1 MEFLFTWIE
10 KYITIFLLF
19 AVMSYMIPQETYRK
33 YIRFFM
39 ELVFVLLL
47 IAPIFSFFF
56 EGKVQRAEH
65 LPLFYGGDGAEGEG
79 GGEPILS
86 GRRVYGVCDARAGG
100 GAGAGGR
107 TVSLKKAFN
116 YIRHMDKTQWLT
128 VILVGV
134 LLLVVAIPVNNGTKD
149 GKADADGEEE
159 SAAESARREQQEYQ
173 EYLEQRLEDILKTM
187 DGVGNVRVMIT
198 VKDKGEKVVA
208 KDNTT
213 SNSSTTSEDGLVSN
227 DYSSE
232 STTVYDGED
241 TPYETKELLPEVEGV
256 VVVAEGAGNAA
267 VETEIYE
274 TVMALFEVD
283 AHKISVGKMRLQEGT

>member
-1 MEFLFTWIE
+1 MGWADRGRGWRS
-10 KYITIFLLF
+10 LLRYMRLPLCMF
-19 AVMSYMIPQETYRK
+19 AALAVLAVVGT
-33 YIRFFM
+33 
-39 ELVFVLLL
+39 LLL
-47 IAPIFSFFF
+47 RATLLRNAREAATAFS
-56 EGKVQRAEH
+56 R
-65 LPLFYGGDGAEGEG
+65 
-79 GGEPILS
+79 S
-86 GRRVYGVCDARAGG
+86 C
-100 GAGAGGR
+100 
-107 TVSLKKAFN
+107 
-116 YIRHMDKTQWLT
+116 
-128 VILVGV
+128 
-134 LLLVVAIPVNNGTKD
+134 
-149 GKADADGEEE
+149 
-159 SAAESARREQQEYQ
+159 AAEEQGNLNVYRTLLTFGTSA
-173 EYLEQRLEDILKTM
+173 LEQRLEDILKTM

-241 TPYETKELLPEVEGV
+241 TPYETKELLPKVEGV

>member
-1 MEFLFTWIE
+1 M
-10 KYITIFLLF
+10 
-19 AVMSYMIPQETYRK
+19 
-33 YIRFFM
+33 
-39 ELVFVLLL
+39 
-47 IAPIFSFFF
+47 
-56 EGKVQRAEH
+56 
-65 LPLFYGGDGAEGEG
+65 
-79 GGEPILS
+79 
-86 GRRVYGVCDARAGG
+86 
-100 GAGAGGR
+100 
-107 TVSLKKAFN
+107 SLKKAFN

-241 TPYETKELLPEVEGV
+241 TPYETKELLPEVERV

>member
-1 MEFLFTWIE
+1 M
-10 KYITIFLLF
+10 
-19 AVMSYMIPQETYRK
+19 
-33 YIRFFM
+33 
-39 ELVFVLLL
+39 
-47 IAPIFSFFF
+47 
-56 EGKVQRAEH
+56 
-65 LPLFYGGDGAEGEG
+65 
-79 GGEPILS
+79 
-86 GRRVYGVCDARAGG
+86 
-100 GAGAGGR
+100 
-107 TVSLKKAFN
+107 SLKKAFN

-213 SNSSTTSEDGLVSN
+213 SNSSTTSEDGLV
-227 DYSSE
+227 
-232 STTVYDGED
+232 
-241 TPYETKELLPEVEGV
+241 
-256 VVVAEGAGNAA
+256 
-267 VETEIYE
+267 
-274 TVMALFEVD
+274 
-283 AHKISVGKMRLQEGT
+283 

>member
-1 MEFLFTWIE
+1 M
-10 KYITIFLLF
+10 
-19 AVMSYMIPQETYRK
+19 
-33 YIRFFM
+33 
-39 ELVFVLLL
+39 
-47 IAPIFSFFF
+47 
-56 EGKVQRAEH
+56 
-65 LPLFYGGDGAEGEG
+65 
-79 GGEPILS
+79 
-86 GRRVYGVCDARAGG
+86 
-100 GAGAGGR
+100 
-107 TVSLKKAFN
+107 SLKKAFN

-159 SAAESARREQQEYQ
+159 SAAESARREQQEYP

>member
-1 MEFLFTWIE
+1 
-10 KYITIFLLF
+10 
-19 AVMSYMIPQETYRK
+19 MSVTSAK
-33 YIRFFM
+33 
-39 ELVFVLLL
+39 
-47 IAPIFSFFF
+47 
-56 EGKVQRAEH
+56 
-65 LPLFYGGDGAEGEG
+65 GD
-79 GGEPILS
+79 
-86 GRRVYGVCDARAGG
+86 
-100 GAGAGGR
+100 
-107 TVSLKKAFN
+107 
-116 YIRHMDKTQWLT
+116 
-128 VILVGV
+128 
-134 LLLVVAIPVNNGTKD
+134 LLVPGTGD
-149 GKADADGEEE
+149 P
-159 SAAESARREQQEYQ
+159 AALHRKVTASARV
-173 EYLEQRLEDILKTM
+173 T
-187 DGVGNVRVMIT
+187 T
-198 VKDKGEKVVA
+198 VPREKVVA

>member
-1 MEFLFTWIE
+1 M
-10 KYITIFLLF
+10 
-19 AVMSYMIPQETYRK
+19 
-33 YIRFFM
+33 
-39 ELVFVLLL
+39 
-47 IAPIFSFFF
+47 
-56 EGKVQRAEH
+56 
-65 LPLFYGGDGAEGEG
+65 
-79 GGEPILS
+79 
-86 GRRVYGVCDARAGG
+86 
-100 GAGAGGR
+100 
-107 TVSLKKAFN
+107 SLKKAFN

-134 LLLVVAIPVNNGTKD
+134 LLLVGAIPVNNGTKG

-173 EYLEQRLEDILKTM
+173 EYLEQRLEDILKMM

>member
-1 MEFLFTWIE
+1 
-10 KYITIFLLF
+10 
-19 AVMSYMIPQETYRK
+19 
-33 YIRFFM
+33 
-39 ELVFVLLL
+39 
-47 IAPIFSFFF
+47 
-56 EGKVQRAEH
+56 
-65 LPLFYGGDGAEGEG
+65 
-79 GGEPILS
+79 
-86 GRRVYGVCDARAGG
+86 
-100 GAGAGGR
+100 
-107 TVSLKKAFN
+107 
-116 YIRHMDKTQWLT
+116 
-128 VILVGV
+128 
-134 LLLVVAIPVNNGTKD
+134 
-149 GKADADGEEE
+149 
-159 SAAESARREQQEYQ
+159 
-173 EYLEQRLEDILKTM
+173 M

-241 TPYETKELLPEVEGV
+241 TPYETKELLPKVEGV

>member
-1 MEFLFTWIE
+1 MLSLIH
-10 KYITIFLLF
+10 IF
-19 AVMSYMIPQETYRK
+19 
-33 YIRFFM
+33 
-39 ELVFVLLL
+39 
-47 IAPIFSFFF
+47 
-56 EGKVQRAEH
+56 
-65 LPLFYGGDGAEGEG
+65 
-79 GGEPILS
+79 S

-241 TPYETKELLPEVEGV
+241 TPYETKELLPKVEGV

>member
-1 MEFLFTWIE
+1 M
-10 KYITIFLLF
+10 
-19 AVMSYMIPQETYRK
+19 
-33 YIRFFM
+33 
-39 ELVFVLLL
+39 
-47 IAPIFSFFF
+47 
-56 EGKVQRAEH
+56 
-65 LPLFYGGDGAEGEG
+65 
-79 GGEPILS
+79 
-86 GRRVYGVCDARAGG
+86 
-100 GAGAGGR
+100 
-107 TVSLKKAFN
+107 SLKKAFN

-227 DYSSE
+227 D
-232 STTVYDGED
+232 
-241 TPYETKELLPEVEGV
+241 
-256 VVVAEGAGNAA
+256 
-267 VETEIYE
+267 
-274 TVMALFEVD
+274 
-283 AHKISVGKMRLQEGT
+283 